1 MISSILRVR
10 MHEKSMADSL
20 SGNSYDYR
28 GEIRM
33 KKATWFT
40 SILLSAALCISSFTG
55 VLMTPAAVYAEEEYE
70 EYDEDDSDDDSSEEG
85 DSEEDSYYFEQDPTV
100 DTNSIKGWPQGAS
113 IDADSAVVMDAKT
126 GAILYAKH
134 MDEPKYPASITKIM
148 TVLLALENGNL
159 EDKVKF
165 SEYAVYSIEFGSA
178 HLGLTEGEELTLEQ
192 CLYGIMLASANEISN
207 AVAEYVAGDVE
218 TFAKMMNKKAKA
230 LGCTNTHF
238 VNPNGL
244 HDPDHY
250 VSARDMAL
258 IMREALKYDKFR
270 EIINT
275 DEYHY
280 PPTNLVKEDRYFV
293 NHHQMLMDESYEGI
307 IGGKT
312 GFTDEAFNTL
322 VTAAER
328 KGMTLISV
336 VLHAPGIE
344 SEYGDTRTILDYG
357 FDNFKEYKVKPEDLA
372 GLKLEIKGIEDPE
385 ELKKIKEADLTQEPF
400 AVKKTVVTLPK
411 GTEISELTCEMDF
424 EKNRM
429 NFYFSDQK
437 VGSSKFAYTGVWEEE
452 TELLTE
458 DGVETE
464 LTSEATTEA
473 AEVLAGAP
481 KTETGEAQEG
491 FMGKVNELV
500 TQAKQGV
507 DVAKKLMEGN
517 EYIAPI
523 LGGILLLIFVPL
535 LILMI
540 SRHIRYKRMI
550 KQRVQEM
557 IVRKKMEEEIER
569 KSTAQIEA
577 ELRERDMVFQ
587 LEMEQKK
594 SQKTGDNEGEQ

>member
-1 MISSILRVR
+1 
-10 MHEKSMADSL
+10 
-20 SGNSYDYR
+20 
-28 GEIRM
+28 M

-40 SILLSAALCISSFTG
+40 SILLSAALGLSSLSAVF
-55 VLMTPAAVYAEEEYE
+55 VPPAAVYAEEDYSEDYE
-70 EYDEDDSDDDSSEEG
+70 EDYAEEDYDEGDSEEG
-85 DSEEDSYYFEQDPTV
+85 DSDEDSYHFEQDPTV
-100 DTNSIKGWPQGAS
+100 DTNEIKGWPQGDS
-113 IDADSAVVMDAKT
+113 IDADAAVVMDAKT

-134 MDEPKYPASITKIM
+134 MDDRKYPASITKIM

-207 AVAEYVAGDVE
+207 AVAEYVAGDVD
-218 TFAKMMNKKAKA
+218 TFAEMMNKKAKA

-244 HDPDHY
+244 HDEDHY

-258 IMREALKYDKFR
+258 IMKEALKYDKFR

-293 NHHQMLMDESYEGI
+293 NHHQMLMDESYDGI

-312 GFTDEAFNTL
+312 GFTDQAFNTL

-328 KGMTLISV
+328 NGMTLISV

-357 FDNFKEYKVKPEDLA
+357 FDNFKQYKVKPEDLA
-372 GLKLEIKGIEDPE
+372 GMKIEYKGIEDPE

-400 AVKKTVVTLPK
+400 TIKKAVVTLPK
-411 GTEISELTCEMDF
+411 GTELSELTCEMDF
-424 EKNRM
+424 AKKRM
-429 NFYFSDQK
+429 NFYYSDQK
-437 VGSSKFAYTGVWEEE
+437 VGSSKFAYTGIWEEE
-452 TELLTE
+452 TELQTE
-458 DGVETE
+458 EISEEATELETIEAETE
-464 LTSEATTEA
+464 
-473 AEVLAGAP
+473 AG
-481 KTETGEAQEG
+481 TVQEG
-491 FMGKVNELV
+491 FMGKVNEV
-500 TQAKQGV
+500 ITQAKQGV
-507 DVAKKLMEGN
+507 GVAKKLMEGN

-523 LGGILLLIFVPL
+523 LGGVLLLIFVPL

-557 IVRKKMEEEIER
+557 IERKKMEEEIER
-569 KSTAQIEA
+569 ASAAQIEA
-577 ELRERDMVFQ
+577 ELRARDIAFRQ
-587 LEMEQKK
+587 ELEQKL
-594 SQKTGDNEGEQ
+594 SQKADDDKGEQ

>member
-1 MISSILRVR
+1 
-10 MHEKSMADSL
+10 
-20 SGNSYDYR
+20 
-28 GEIRM
+28 M

-70 EYDEDDSDDDSSEEG
+70 EYEEYDEDDSEDGSSEEG
-85 DSEEDSYYFEQDPTV
+85 DSDGDSYYFEQDPTV

-134 MDEPKYPASITKIM
+134 MDDRKYPASITKIM

-207 AVAEYVAGDVE
+207 AVAEYVAGDVD
-218 TFAKMMNKKAKA
+218 TFAEMMNKKAKS

-270 EIINT
+270 EIIHT

-411 GTEISELTCEMDF
+411 GTELSELTCEMDF

-452 TELLTE
+452 TELQTE

-464 LTSEATTEA
+464 LTSEAATEA

-481 KTETGEAQEG
+481 KTEAGEAQEG